1 MMSQEADQ
9 QEKTDGGLA
18 DKDELKVVVAMATY
32 HRPDELD
39 RTLREVL
46 GQIEEAALPIGVL
59 VVDND
64 ADASARAVVD
74 ALAGRGV
81 RYVVE
86 PSPGIAAAR
95 NRAIAESSDHDVLI
109 FIDDDEEPGQGWLV
123 ALLAVYRSS
132 GAAAVVGPVVSEFD
146 GPLDP
151 WIAAGGFFE
160 RCRLSTGTTVQ
171 AAATNNLLLD
181 LRKVRALGLQFD
193 ERFGLSGGSDTLF
206 TRTLSSAGESIV
218 WCDQAVVVDH
228 VPQTRATRE
237 WVTRRAMRYGNS
249 WSRTSV
255 AMSGSPMSAILARIE
270 MSGRGLVR
278 IVAGAGRCGIGYVT
292 RSTRH
297 EARGTRTM
305 MKGIGYVRGAVGSTY
320 VEYARPSV
328 TSASTVSPPH

>member
-1 MMSQEADQ
+1 MSQEADQ
-9 QEKTDGGLA
+9 QEKARGGLA
-18 DKDELKVVVAMATY
+18 DTDELKVVVALATY

-46 GQIEEAALPIGVL
+46 DQIEESALPIDVL

-64 ADASARAVVD
+64 ADASARGVVD
-74 ALAGRGV
+74 ALADRGV
-81 RYVVE
+81 RHVVE
-86 PSPGIAAAR
+86 PAPGIAAAR
-95 NRAIAESSDHDVLI
+95 NRAIAESSDRDVLI
-109 FIDDDEEPGQGWLV
+109 FIDDDEEPRAGWLI
-123 ALLAVYRSS
+123 ALLATYRSS

-146 GPLDP
+146 GAVDP

-160 RCRLSTGTTVQ
+160 RRRLPTGTTVQ

-181 LRKVRALGLQFD
+181 LRKIRALGLSFD

-206 TRTLSSAGESIV
+206 TRTLTSAGQSII
-218 WCDQAVVVDH
+218 WCDQAIVVDH
-228 VPQTRATRE
+228 VSQARATRE
-237 WVTRRAMRYGNS
+237 WVTKRAMRYGNS

-255 AMSGSPMSAILARIE
+255 ALSASRMSAILARVE
-270 MSGRGLVR
+270 MSGRGVVR
-278 IVAGAGRCGIGYVT
+278 IVAGAGRLGIGVVSS
-292 RSTRH
+292 STRH

-328 TSASTVSPPH
+328 TSASAATQPR